1 VKFAP
6 VLYNWRVKLRT
17 FFWYDRLRRVEHSL
31 GRELTTPQIIALQT
45 ELARM
50 EQAVS
55 QIQVPQRFSDQL
67 YDLRNAINIVRQRL
81 ALQHSAALH

>member
-1 VKFAP
+1 MKFAP
-6 VLYNWRVKLRT
+6 VPYNWRVKLRT
-17 FFWYDRLRRVEHSL
+17 FSWYDRLRRVEHSL
-31 GRELTTPQIIALQT
+31 GRGLTTPQIIALQT

-55 QIQVPQRFSDQL
+55 QIQAPLRFSDQL

>member
-1 VKFAP
+1 
-6 VLYNWRVKLRT
+6 
-17 FFWYDRLRRVEHSL
+17 
-31 GRELTTPQIIALQT
+31 
-45 ELARM
+45 M

-55 QIQVPQRFSDQL
+55 QIQVPLRFSDQL